1 MLTKEE
7 QDIFYKKL
15 GELIRQARKND
26 GNKKQEVLANE
37 LGFTRTWLSNIEKG
51 NQRIQLHMLFDLAR
65 ILKVDINELLPKMDV
80 SPNISSSNKQLETV
94 ISNKIHRE
102 VDDYDSTMKKL
113 EDWIKKNQKRK

>member
-7 QDIFYKKL
+7 QDVFYKKL
-15 GELIRQARKND
+15 GELIRLARKKD
-26 GNKKQEVLANE
+26 GNKKQETLANE

-65 ILKVDINELLPKMDV
+65 ILKIDINELLPKMDA
-80 SPNISSSNKQLETV
+80 SPNISGSNKHLEMV

-113 EDWIKKNQKRK
+113 EDWIRKNQKKK